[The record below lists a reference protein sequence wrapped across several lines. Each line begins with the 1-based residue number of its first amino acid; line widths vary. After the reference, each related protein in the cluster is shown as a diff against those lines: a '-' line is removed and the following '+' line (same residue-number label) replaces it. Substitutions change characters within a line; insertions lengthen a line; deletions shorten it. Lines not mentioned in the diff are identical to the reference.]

1 MNPADVAEAVVA
13 ARKRGVT
20 TPVVNGVRFNTEE
33 KGYCSRFV
41 RLCHQAAGL
50 HTGLFGCCANTTG
63 DNLKEYGKAITVPR
77 RGDITVWTN
86 SGYRCS
92 VCGQNVYHIAVYL
105 GGARYAENTSSGSRG
120 DPRQPGTKV
129 STFAEIGRTRV
140 WGHFSLQPPVGV
152 PEVVVVPEGTVV
164 ECRLAFE
171 NERARADLRPIAEA
185 LGRDVDA
192 TEYPRIKLIKRA

>member
-13 ARKRGVT
+13 ARKRGET
-20 TPVVNGVRFNTEE
+20 SPVVNGVRFDTEE

-63 DNLKEYGKAITVPR
+63 DNLREYGKAVTVPR

-120 DPRQPGTKV
+120 DPRKAGTKI
-129 STFAEIGRTRV
+129 STFPEIGRTRV
-140 WGHFSLQPPVGV
+140 WGHFSLQPPVEK
-152 PEVVVVPEGTVV
+152 PQVVLMPEGTVV
-164 ECRLAFE
+164 ECRLTFE
-171 NERARADLRPIAEA
+171 NDRARVDLRPLAEA
-185 LGRDVDA
+185 LGREVDA
-192 TEYPRIKLIKRA
+192 REYPRINLTKRA